1 MTEQNEFKALGLTM
15 TAMTIGYGIFLIL
28 WGLTFVYISGE
39 PNAEGVVE
47 YKFTAGIPAVI
58 GLPIFIAGFL
68 AKIAPAK
75 KKIWMHIAVL
85 FGLFCF
91 LGGIAMIV
99 KTSGSPG
106 GLFANQRKAASF
118 IMMGSTG
125 LIYTVSCVRSF
136 IWARK
141 NPAATTDAASA

>member
-1 MTEQNEFKALGLTM
+1 MTEQNEFKVLGLTM
-15 TAMTIGYGIFLIL
+15 TAMTIGYGILLIL
-28 WGLTFVYISGE
+28 WGLTFVYLSGA
-39 PNAEGVVE
+39 PNAEGVVK

-58 GLPIFIAGFL
+58 GLFIFIAGFL

-99 KTSGSPG
+99 TAATKD

-118 IMMGSTG
+118 IMMASTG
-125 LIYTVSCVRSF
+125 LIYTASCVRSF

-141 NPAATTDAASA
+141 NPAATTDAANA

>member
-15 TAMTIGYGIFLIL
+15 TAMTIGYGILLIL
-28 WGLTFVYISGE
+28 WGLTFVYISGA

-58 GLPIFIAGFL
+58 GLPILLAGFL

-75 KKIWMHIAVL
+75 KKVWMHIAVL

-99 KTSGSPG
+99 KAAGSPD
-106 GLFANQRKAASF
+106 GLFSNARKASSF
-118 IMMGSTG
+118 IMMGTTG
-125 LIYTVSCVRSF
+125 FVFTLSCVRSF
-136 IWARK
+136 IWARR
-141 NPAATTDAASA
+141 NPQSLA